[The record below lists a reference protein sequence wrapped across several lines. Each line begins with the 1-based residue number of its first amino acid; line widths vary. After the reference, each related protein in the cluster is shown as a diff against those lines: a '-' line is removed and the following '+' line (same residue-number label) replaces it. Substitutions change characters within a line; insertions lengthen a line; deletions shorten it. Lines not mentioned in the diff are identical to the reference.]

1 MQVENEK
8 EIEKKEKLIFKSK
21 GIPKKIQIIY
31 LTFAIC
37 LFIVSIAGIVGTVIF
52 SAQDTPNKG
61 VIIAFVGIMAIG
73 ALCFGLFMTGRKIY
87 LNIYE
92 NHLEGYSGCGFRAKK
107 VNISLNDIDEFSS
120 NMRGIMPSIIIHT
133 NAGNKIE
140 IIMERNKVM
149 KAEHI
154 LRSIWNYSFFTP
166 LYNVS
171 KK

>member
-1 MQVENEK
+1 MQVKN
-8 EIEKKEKLIFKSK
+8 KKETETKEKIIFKNK
-21 GIPKKIQIIY
+21 GIPKKIQILY

-37 LFIVSIAGIVGTVIF
+37 LFVVSVAGIVGTVL
-52 SAQDTPNKG
+52 SAQGTLNKG

-87 LNIYE
+87 FNIYE
-92 NHLEGYSGCGFRAKK
+92 NRLEGYSGCGFRAKK

-133 NAGNKIE
+133 NDGNKIE
-140 IIMERNKVM
+140 IIMERNKVI

-154 LRSIWNYSFFTP
+154 LRSIWNYSSFTP
-166 LYNVS
+166 LYKVS